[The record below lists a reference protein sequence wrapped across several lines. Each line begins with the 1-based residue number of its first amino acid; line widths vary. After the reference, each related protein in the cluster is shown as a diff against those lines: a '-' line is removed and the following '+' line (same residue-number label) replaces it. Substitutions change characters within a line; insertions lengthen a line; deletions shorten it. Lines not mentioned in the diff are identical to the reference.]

1 MRAKGEP
8 DADFPRAHA
17 HGVGND
23 AVEPEARERQ
33 RDESKQH
40 RDFRRQSHRAQLR
53 IGVILALPDLGD
65 GHNGIDLLDRFA
77 CTASAIES
85 QIAGDEAP

>member
-23 AVEPEARERQ
+23 AVEPETRERQ

-40 RDFRRQSHRAQLR
+40 RDFCRQSHRAKLR
-53 IGVILALPDLGD
+53 IGMILARPDLGD
-65 GHNGIDLLDRFA
+65 GQHGIDFL
-77 CTASAIES
+77 
-85 QIAGDEAP
+85 